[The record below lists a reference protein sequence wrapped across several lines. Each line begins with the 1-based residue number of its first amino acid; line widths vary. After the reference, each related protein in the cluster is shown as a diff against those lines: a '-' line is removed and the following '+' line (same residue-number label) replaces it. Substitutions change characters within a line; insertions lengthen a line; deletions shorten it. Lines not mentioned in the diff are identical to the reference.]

1 MLFQEVQSRE
11 KEYLMPTYNRFPVA
25 IASGSGAK
33 AVGTEGKEYIDFG
46 SGIGVNSLG
55 YCDPQWVKAVSEQ
68 AATLQHISNLY
79 FSPVSIQLGEKLCG
93 ASGYSKVFF
102 ANSGAEANEGAI
114 KLARK
119 YSNDKYGEGRGTVIT
134 LVQSFHGRTITTLT
148 ATGQEKHHQHF
159 TPFTPGFAYA
169 KANDLESV
177 KALADNTVCAV
188 MLEMIQGEGGVLPL
202 NKEFV
207 QGVAAFCKENDILLL
222 VDEVQ
227 TGVARTGSFFCFEQ
241 FGIIPDVV
249 SCAKG
254 LGGGLPIGAVLCT
267 EELKDVLGAGHHGT
281 TFGGNPICAAGAL
294 VVLER
299 VTAPGFLEEVQKKGE
314 YLREKLLAMPQIAGV
329 RGMGMMLGASLK
341 QGEAGVIAKACVKN
355 GLLIL
360 TAHDVLRL
368 LPPLTISYKEI
379 DKGMQIL
386 QKTLEEELS

>member
-1 MLFQEVQSRE
+1 MQLQEVQSWE

-33 AVGTEGKEYIDFG
+33 AVDTEGKESIDFG

-134 LVQSFHGRTITTLT
+134 LIQSFHGRTITTLT

-202 NKEFV
+202 DQNFV

-241 FGIIPDVV
+241 FGVMPDVV

-294 VVLER
+294 AVLER
-299 VTAPGFLEEVQKKGE
+299 VTTPGFLEEVQKKGE

-368 LPPLTISYKEI
+368 LPPLTISYEEI